1 MTYPDFDMNTLGES
15 CSRQSEYRTGA
26 ENRQTVPHA
35 SSGGTRNWAHWV
47 ASILIGVKQTSTM
60 PPRSPTIRLRSV
72 DGVDRMS
79 HCGRR

>member
-35 SSGGTRNWAHWV
+35 SSGGTRNWAHW
-47 ASILIGVKQTSTM
+47 
-60 PPRSPTIRLRSV
+60 
-72 DGVDRMS
+72 
-79 HCGRR
+79 GRKHTHRGQADFDNAA